1 MLVGNFEKNP
11 KGYMYQDPVLWAWL
25 EMFSPLR
32 GTNSKTTP
40 YLLLCNF
47 RLNTLKS
54 SAKAPAV
61 DLLRL
66 NTLRNTKTAF
76 LTPQKGTKST
86 PSFLYR
92 SLPLESNALITDEM
106 RRRLRKLNKTSIEV
120 KCLGRAM

>member
-47 RLNTLKS
+47 QLNTLKS
-54 SAKAPAV
+54 GPFAAEHP
-61 DLLRL
+61 
-66 NTLRNTKTAF
+66 
-76 LTPQKGTKST
+76 KSYQN
-86 PSFLYR
+86 SFFN
-92 SLPLESNALITDEM
+92 P
-106 RRRLRKLNKTSIEV
+106 
-120 KCLGRAM
+120 

>member
-47 RLNTLKS
+47 QSNTLKS

-61 DLLRL
+61 DILRL
-66 NTLRNTKTAF
+66 NTLRSTITAF
-76 LTPQKGTKST
+76 ST
-86 PSFLYR
+86 PKRYEEHPLLYIE
-92 SLPLESNALITDEM
+92 ESPPRIQCFDH
-106 RRRLRKLNKTSIEV
+106 R
-120 KCLGRAM
+120 